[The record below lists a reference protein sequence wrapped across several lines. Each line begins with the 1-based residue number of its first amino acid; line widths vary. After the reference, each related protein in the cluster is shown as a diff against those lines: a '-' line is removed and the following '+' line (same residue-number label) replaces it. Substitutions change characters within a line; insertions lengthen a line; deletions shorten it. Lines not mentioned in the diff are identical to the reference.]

1 MFWLITAWVYSFEY
15 KTQFEVNILS
25 NSDLFDNR
33 KELFKKWLETNKL
46 TLLYDEHSKISYWE
60 LKTLKMS
67 APNIFNTNEL
77 DKNLSELLKTKKTLT
92 NKKNMDL
99 KKVKKEM
106 DKINKEYNQKIND
119 LDIKSIKNIIE
130 FIS

>member
-1 MFWLITAWVYSFEY
+1 MFWLITALVYSLEY

-25 NSDLFDNR
+25 NSYLFDNR

-67 APNIFNTNEL
+67 TTNIFNTNEL

-106 DKINKEYNQKIND
+106 DKINKKYTQKIND
-119 LDIKSIKNIIE
+119 LNIKSIKNIIK
-130 FIS
+130 FIC